1 MLRAVPA
8 RQERLDEDQ
17 IGVLRELTSSLVAAK
32 PDAAGEYA
40 RFLGIKQRGLCLP
53 EADLANRVGGATV
66 LVTGGTGCIGSTLMA
81 QLAAREPG
89 RLISVSRGVTAGW
102 PRQESAEYRY
112 ADVRDRRAIDEL
124 IAAVRPDIIFHVAAQ
139 RSPALAEVEVHRTVT
154 TNVLGS
160 RNVLT
165 AAAAAGVPQ
174 VVVASTG
181 KALRPY
187 SPEMYTASKR
197 AAEWVATTIAS
208 DGDML
213 CSASRFTHVI
223 DNSIVYQRL
232 QGWAE
237 DDGRGV
243 VRLHS
248 STIAFYVQSALE
260 SAQLLLLAL
269 LGAERGEFR
278 VHAITDLGWPVSLID
293 VAVGVLAHKG
303 SRSPIYF
310 SGYDPGYEEVPFP
323 GLYDPATAGDVSP
336 LLNAFETAAAV
347 GSPCPMVDAFR
358 LDMAP
363 DQVAPKLL
371 TALETVCER
380 TEDADTVRHALD
392 DLSWSVLD
400 ATLGAAARPALTR
413 SAKLVVQHEHAMTP
427 VHRRVMES
435 IKGHANAELSVAGR
449 SRLQTAGGCGLAAG
463 ETVRA
468 ARSRP
473 GRPYSVSRAAI
484 PSSMQSTPNS
494 NRSSRVS
501 GESGSTPDSRMRTRC
516 GYRPDSLIL
525 RPNSAMDSSIS
536 PSVMPAVVSARLSP
550 QRISWISRS
559 AAPTT

>member
-1 MLRAVPA
+1 MPIACLKRVAGREDTRVGQASEIIESMLRAVPA

-17 IGVLRELTSSLVAAK
+17 IGALRELTSSLVAAK

-53 EADLANRVGGATV
+53 EADLASRVGGATV

-102 PRQESAEYRY
+102 PRQEHAEYRY

-124 IAAVRPDIIFHVAAQ
+124 IAAVRPDLIFHVAAQ

-165 AAAAAGVPQ
+165 AAAAARVPQ
-174 VVVASTG
+174 VGAASTG

-187 SPEMYTASKR
+187 SPEMYPASKR
-197 AAEWVATTIAS
+197 AAEWVATTVAAG
-208 DGDML
+208 GDML

-269 LGAERGEFR
+269 LGAQRGEFR

-336 LLNAFETAAAV
+336 LMNAFETAALV
-347 GSPCPMVDAFR
+347 DSPCPMVDAFK

-363 DQVAPKLL
+363 DTVSAKLL
-371 TALETVCER
+371 AALDSVCER
-380 TEDADTVRHALD
+380 TQDAREVRAALD
-392 DLSWSVLD
+392 ELSWSLLD
-400 ATLGAAARPALTR
+400 AALAAASRTALDR
-413 SAKLVVQHEHAMTP
+413 SAKLICQHEETLTP
-427 VHRRVMES
+427 AHRRITGAIRNHTS
-435 IKGHANAELSVAGR
+435 PAATAAAANDCRLGDPHPGVA
-449 SRLQTAGGCGLAAG
+449 QAA
-463 ETVRA
+463 A
-468 ARSRP
+468 M
-473 GRPYSVSRAAI
+473 
-484 PSSMQSTPNS
+484 PSSTQPSPNQ
-494 NRSSRVS
+494 NRSSLVS
-501 GESGSTPDSRMRTRC
+501 GASGSKLASRIFVNF
-516 GYRPDSLIL
+516 G
-525 RPNSAMDSSIS
+525 
-536 PSVMPAVVSARLSP
+536 RLFVHF
-550 QRISWISRS
+550 RWK
-559 AAPTT
+559 